1 LLETLMLGFFAGAL
15 ALLGSLGLMHFLGTT
30 GIPAGHKVMV
40 FLFSGPRLYPEL
52 GLNHLLFGFGVI
64 LMVSIISTLYPARL
78 AMKIQPV
85 VAMQARE

>member
-1 LLETLMLGFFAGAL
+1 
-15 ALLGSLGLMHFLGTT
+15 
-30 GIPAGHKVMV
+30 MV

-52 GLNHLLFGFGVI
+52 GLSHLLFGFGVI
-64 LMVSIISTLYPARL
+64 LAVSIISTLYPARL